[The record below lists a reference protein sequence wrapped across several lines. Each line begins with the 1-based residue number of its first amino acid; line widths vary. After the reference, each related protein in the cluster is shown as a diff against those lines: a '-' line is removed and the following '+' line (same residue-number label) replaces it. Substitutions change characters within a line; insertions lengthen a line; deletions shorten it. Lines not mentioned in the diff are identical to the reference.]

1 MASASDGDDDD
12 VQILENTV
20 LHLLPDN
27 ELVIDDGTVV
37 GPGAM
42 IHGCHIDDLPVPALS
57 AADR

>member
-1 MASASDGDDDD
+1 MASASDGDD

-27 ELVIDDGTVV
+27 ELVIDGGTVV

-42 IHGCHIDDLPVPALS
+42 IHGCHIDDLPVPAPR